1 MIYSIAKGGIKL
13 IDVRAKIIGLMEAKG
28 MTAYALAKK
37 AGVSK
42 STISRLNNGT
52 KFSPRVDILDDICKA
67 LGTNLSDFFLE
78 ESKNEEKDIIAAK
91 FTMLSE
97 NSKEIILNIF
107 KLLD

>member
-1 MIYSIAKGGIKL
+1 
-13 IDVRAKIIGLMEAKG
+13 MEEKG
-28 MTAYALAKK
+28 MSAYALSKK

-67 LGTNLSDFFLE
+67 LGTNLSDFFME
-78 ESKNEEKDIIAAK
+78 ETKNEEKDVIATK
-91 FTMLSE
+91 FIMLSE
-97 NSKEIILNIF
+97 KRKEIILNIF